1 MRPNWRTVPAPTAST
16 AAASATS
23 ATIARAL
30 PPWLSICRT
39 TESASLLLERTLTTT
54 AAPPAASETAMAWP
68 ILRPAP
74 VTIATRPDSSFP
86 SLTAQFLQIDG
97 PVVQRLRAL
106 RRGAVFPPPP
116 PAVAAIERE
125 LVLDIGARQRL
136 PGAAAEMRLAL
147 LHNAT
152 IGERHADVAGE

>member
-1 MRPNWRTVPAPTAST
+1 MRPNWRAVTATIGAT
-16 AAASATS
+16 AGGPATS

-54 AAPPAASETAMAWP
+54 AAPPAAGETAMASP

-86 SLTAQFLQIDG
+86 SLTAQFLQIDSA
-97 PVVQRLRAL
+97 VVQRLRAL
-106 RRGAVFPPPP
+106 QRGAGFPVTP

-152 IGERHADVAGE
+152 